1 MSSLILLTAVRF
13 LKPLLLVLS
22 AVILLRGHDDPGGGF
37 VGGLV
42 GAAAFSLE
50 AISAGVPAAK
60 RSLRASPHGLM
71 AAGLLLAGLSGVA
84 GMLAGDPFLTA
95 QPIAGRIGTVL
106 LFDAGVYLVVAGAVL
121 LIVFELSE
129 CC

>member
-1 MSSLILLTAVRF
+1 MNSLILITAVRF
-13 LKPLLLVLS
+13 LKPLLLLFS
-22 AVILLRGHDDPGGGF
+22 LVILLRGHNDPGGGF

-60 RSLRASPHGLM
+60 RSLRLNPHTLM
-71 AAGLLLAGLSGVA
+71 SAGLLLAGLSGIA
-84 GMLAGDPFLTA
+84 GMFAGQPFLTA
-95 QPIAGRIGTVL
+95 QWLGGGIGTVM
-106 LFDAGVYLVVAGAVL
+106 LFDVGVYLVVIGTVL